1 MSASSKP
8 FPNYLDSMAGAPS
21 YQEQESREFED
32 RVADML
38 RWMGFEVKLRV
49 SVPLTK
55 GLTREV
61 DQLCFA
67 DGQVIW
73 VETKL
78 KRNGGRV
85 GVNTLVNLWGAYTYL
100 WFAAHTNGFR
110 PNRIWVVS
118 NGKFSRAAKQFAL
131 MVNQLMEQ
139 EFFTL
144 IDGRRLEKLM
154 PEGVNHV

>member
-8 FPNYLDSMAGAPS
+8 FPEYVGPVADAPS
-21 YQEQESREFED
+21 LQERESREFED

-38 RWMGFEVKLRV
+38 RWMGFDVKQRV
-49 SVPLTK
+49 EVPLTK

-67 DGQVIW
+67 DGQVVW

-85 GVNTLVNLWGAYTYL
+85 GINTLVNLWGAYTYI
-100 WFAAHTNGFR
+100 WFAAHANGFR
-110 PNRIWVVS
+110 PNKIWVVS
-118 NGKFSRAAKQFAL
+118 NGKFSSSAKRFAL
-131 MVNQLMEQ
+131 IVNQLMEQ

-144 IDGRRLEKLM
+144 IDGRKLEKLM
-154 PEGVNHV
+154 PGGASRA